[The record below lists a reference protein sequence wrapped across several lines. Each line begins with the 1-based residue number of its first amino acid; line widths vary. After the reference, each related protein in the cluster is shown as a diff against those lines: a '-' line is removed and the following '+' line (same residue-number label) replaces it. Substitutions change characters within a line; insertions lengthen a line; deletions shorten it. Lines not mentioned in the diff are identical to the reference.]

1 MTEKDLY
8 ERALRVWGKQPQMLQ
23 AIEEMSELTKEILK
37 NVARGKDNLNELIE
51 EAADFEI
58 MLGQLNCWYGI
69 ERQVADYKSGKL
81 KMIEQRLDEWEEKAK
96 KEER

>member
-51 EAADFEI
+51 EAADVEI
-58 MLGQLNCWYGI
+58 MPAEMLLRHRASGGRLQK
-69 ERQVADYKSGKL
+69 RQAEND
-81 KMIEQRLDEWEEKAK
+81 
-96 KEER
+96 

>member
-51 EAADFEI
+51 EAADVEI
-58 MLGQLNCWYGI
+58 ALVKNKQ
-69 ERQVADYKSGKL
+69 
-81 KMIEQRLDEWEEKAK
+81 
-96 KEER
+96 